1 MSNNVV
7 ALRNEVVN
15 DDQVIAHALGILAKR
30 CAPGEEFSS
39 PHDFRRFLQ
48 LKLGARKNEC
58 FGVIF
63 LDHRHRL
70 LRFAELFE
78 GTINGASVYPRV
90 VVQHV
95 FEANA
100 AAVVFYHNHPSG
112 LCDPSAA
119 DRSLTTRL
127 KEALA
132 LIDVKVL
139 DHFIVT
145 ASDCYSFAEH
155 GLI

>member
-1 MSNNVV
+1 MSNVV
-7 ALRNEVVN
+7 ALRNEAVN
-15 DDQVIAHALGILAKR
+15 DDQIIEQALGILAKR
-30 CAPGEEFSS
+30 CAPGEAFSS
-39 PHDFRRFLQ
+39 PHDIRRFLQ

-63 LDHRHRL
+63 LDSRHRL

-78 GTINGASVYPRV
+78 GTIDGANIHPRV

-95 FEANA
+95 FEVSA
-100 AAVVFYHNHPSG
+100 AAVVLYHNHPSG
-112 LCDPSAA
+112 ITDPSAA

-132 LIDVKVL
+132 LIDVRVL
-139 DHFIVT
+139 DHFIVS
-145 ASDCYSFAEH
+145 ASNVYSFAEH

>member
-1 MSNNVV
+1 MSNVV
-7 ALRNEVVN
+7 ALRNEAVN
-15 DDQVIAHALGILAKR
+15 DDQVIEQALGILTKR
-30 CAPGEEFSS
+30 CAHGEAFSS
-39 PHDFRRFLQ
+39 PHDIRRFLQ

-63 LDHRHRL
+63 LDRRHCL

-78 GTINGASVYPRV
+78 GTIDGASVYPRV

-100 AAVVFYHNHPSG
+100 AAVVLYHNHPSG
-112 LCDPSAA
+112 LSEPSAA

-155 GLI
+155 GLL

>member
-1 MSNNVV
+1 MSNVV
-7 ALRNEVVN
+7 ALRNEAVN
-15 DDQVIAHALGILAKR
+15 DDQIIEQALGILAKR
-30 CAPGEEFSS
+30 CAPGEAFSS
-39 PHDFRRFLQ
+39 PHDIRRFLQ
-48 LKLGARKNEC
+48 LKLGTRKNEC

-63 LDHRHRL
+63 LDRRHCL
-70 LRFAELFE
+70 LRLAELFE
-78 GTINGASVYPRV
+78 GTIDGASVYPRV

-112 LCDPSAA
+112 LSDPSAA

-132 LIDVKVL
+132 LIDVRVL
-139 DHFIVT
+139 DHFIVS
-145 ASDCYSFAEH
+145 ASNVYSFAEH